1 MNSSRLASLP
11 IPEGSPSKSRWLEF
25 RYSFFSLVS
34 LQMADWRESRQGGV
48 RAAARGA
55 QEPSC
60 PPPQAWTHR
69 QGGELI
75 SGQVQGLHVH
85 PLVDAQGQLCNL
97 VAAEVEAAQAGE
109 GVQALGHPCQV
120 VAGQVHIWGVG
131 GGSISQGPPRQLQR
145 GQACPNPTTPP
156 PGSVAVST
164 SLNLPEHQEK
174 LPHTGR
180 LRRNLVFLPVTTT
193 TGELLIT

>member
-1 MNSSRLASLP
+1 M
-11 IPEGSPSKSRWLEF
+11 
-25 RYSFFSLVS
+25 
-34 LQMADWRESRQGGV
+34 
-48 RAAARGA
+48 
-55 QEPSC
+55 
-60 PPPQAWTHR
+60 
-69 QGGELI
+69 
-75 SGQVQGLHVH
+75 H

-109 GVQALGHPCQV
+109 GVQALGHPRQV

-145 GQACPNPTTPP
+145 GQACPNPTAPP

-164 SLNLPEHQEK
+164 SLNLRASGETPSHGASTHK
-174 LPHTGR
+174 LGAHY
-180 LRRNLVFLPVTTT
+180 LVFLPVTTT